1 MPGPMQPVSR
11 SPAFPNDSLTLTP
24 VIIVSANGRNHN
36 ERANT
41 VLCVPLSTMLRAGA
55 PFQLLLKSGE
65 TGMREDGMAM
75 ADNLTVIRKE
85 WLRPPKAS
93 QRILSNTR
101 ICELAN
107 MVRMAM
113 GCV

>member
-1 MPGPMQPVSR
+1 
-11 SPAFPNDSLTLTP
+11 
-24 VIIVSANGRNHN
+24 
-36 ERANT
+36 
-41 VLCVPLSTMLRAGA
+41 
-55 PFQLLLKSGE
+55 
-65 TGMREDGMAM
+65 MREDGMAM